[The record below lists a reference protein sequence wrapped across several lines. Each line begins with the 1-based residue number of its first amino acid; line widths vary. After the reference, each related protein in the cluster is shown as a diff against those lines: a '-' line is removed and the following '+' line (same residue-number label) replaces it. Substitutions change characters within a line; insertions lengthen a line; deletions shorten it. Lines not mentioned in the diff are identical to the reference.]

1 MKNKPTENLFQELGS
16 ENWQHARDALLAFGV
31 RLSGGNLSHE
41 DLDRLAERLRGL
53 ASHRKW
59 EVRKAVAE
67 CLLHLNHELFPAI
80 ASGLVQDDNA
90 YVRDAARRVIQQ
102 RDGHKHVSLHHKT
115 NGDEIR
121 SLLDDVERRLGS
133 GARKAALRTANKMHA
148 HFVREIYHELI
159 KIISPLDAGLL
170 NLQRECC
177 NAENAHIGEHI
188 ARAQKRIQLLN
199 DILENLRDLTSE
211 GVGKMKAEVV
221 APVIRDAADLVR
233 GMDETRKGNV
243 EIIELPTDAAL
254 TAHMYRSRVI
264 QALINILTNAVEAC
278 AEAPAP
284 RRVTIGAAS
293 GPRHHVTI
301 TVEDTGSGMDAEAL
315 NDCMRLYAT
324 RKATG
329 MGFGLPIARKIIEA
343 DHSGTLEIK
352 SEPGKGTKVLVVF
365 PIKQE
370 PEA

>member
-1 MKNKPTENLFQELGS
+1 MKNKSAEKLFQELGS
-16 ENWQHARDALLAFGV
+16 ENWQRVRDALQAFGQC
-31 RLSGGNLSHE
+31 LENNALSHE
-41 DLDRLAERLRGL
+41 ELDRLAERLRGL
-53 ASHRKW
+53 AAHRKS

-67 CLLHLNHELFPAI
+67 CLLHLNHELFAAI

-102 RDGHKHVSLHHKT
+102 RDGRKHVSLHQKT

-121 SLLDDVERRLGS
+121 ALLDDIERKLGS

-170 NLQRECC
+170 NLQRECGK
-177 NAENAHIGEHI
+177 AENAHIGEHI
-188 ARAQKRIQLLN
+188 ARAQKRIHLLN

-211 GVGKMKAEVV
+211 GIGKMKPEAL

-233 GMDETRKGNV
+233 GMDETRKSSV
-243 EIIELPTDAAL
+243 EIVETETDLVL
-254 TAHMYRSRVI
+254 TAQMYRSRVI

-278 AEAPAP
+278 ADAALP
-284 RRVTIGAAS
+284 RRVKIGAAP
-293 GPRHHVTI
+293 GPQRHVTI
-301 TVEDTGSGMDAEAL
+301 TIEDSGCGMDTEAL
-315 NDCMRLYAT
+315 EDCMRLYAT
-324 RKATG
+324 RKASG
-329 MGFGLPIARKIIEA
+329 MGFGLPIARKIVET
-343 DHSGTLEIK
+343 DHNGTLQIK
-352 SEPGKGTKVLVVF
+352 SEPGKGTKVLIVF
-365 PIKQE
+365 PVKQE